1 LDVAGQNVLALLHRA
16 AEMGEKDD
24 NHAVDIAHKLSH
36 QLHDAQERIKDLEAE
51 LRHYQH
57 RADRAEKW
65 LSQIAAEIEQR
76 FFAKA
81 DNNSTAAP
89 AAPRKL

>member
-1 LDVAGQNVLALLHRA
+1 
-16 AEMGEKDD
+16 
-24 NHAVDIAHKLSH
+24 
-36 QLHDAQERIKDLEAE
+36 
-51 LRHYQH
+51 
-57 RADRAEKW
+57 